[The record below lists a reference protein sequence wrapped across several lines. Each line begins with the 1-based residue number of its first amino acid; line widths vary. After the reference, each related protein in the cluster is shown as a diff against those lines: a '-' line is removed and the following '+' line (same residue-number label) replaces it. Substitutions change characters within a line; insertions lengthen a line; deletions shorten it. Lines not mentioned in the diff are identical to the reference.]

1 MAAMVCLGAARVC
14 DGQTLVFNPGM
25 VTSVAGN
32 GGTTYSTASYAGVA
46 TAAALNF
53 PRRIAI
59 DASGNLYWMEK
70 GGQIARVLA
79 SGKGAIPALPGVASP
94 TAGWVYTIA
103 GDGATTACTAK
114 LDAFGDG
121 CPAAQS
127 YMTAPYGV
135 AVDTHGN
142 VYLDDTGD
150 YLIRVVYAGGTVPNL
165 PSNPVVGN
173 VYAVAGTGATGS
185 SGDGGPA
192 LSAQIGSSHGVTVD
206 AQGNIYFTDSGNGRV
221 RVVYAAGTIPEI
233 TNPAVG
239 SVYTITGTATACA
252 SATAACGDN
261 GPAISAQINGP
272 DSVAVDA
279 SGNVFFGDTGDLR
292 LRAIYVAGSLP
303 GIAHPVTGD
312 IYTVAGNGVSGS
324 GPDGVQA
331 TASSLTSGMGQPFID
346 AVGNVYV
353 PDGTSNTVRKI
364 DPSGVI
370 TTVMGGAMTVCAA
383 HTNAAGDGCAANAV
397 TLSGESGIVLD
408 TAGNAYVADYKDNLI
423 RLLTPGASALNFS
436 GPIGATNLQQT
447 VILSNAGTQSL
458 KLTGITLSGP
468 FAQGTAGTTVCS
480 TSTILAAGA
489 SCQIPLNPAAT
500 SVGTATGSLV
510 IASNAL
516 NASSGQNTIQLA
528 SVTTLGA
535 TTTSFSVSP
544 TLANLGQTV
553 TLTASVSVPAGISL
567 SPTGTVTFLSGSTS
581 IGSATLAG
589 GKATFTSSTLAAGSY
604 SVTASYGGDANFAGS
619 VSTASSFTVSATP
632 VPIVTLTSSLATVQV
647 GQAVTLTAT
656 ALPFSGS
663 KLPTGTITFQEGSN
677 ILGQSALN
685 ASGVAT
691 LQVSSLPA
699 GVNTLLANFG
709 GDATFLAVGSPTI
722 VVTSTTGAQ
731 LIVFPGKL
739 LTVAGS
745 HTLGAGYSGDGAA
758 ATSAQVKTPLG
769 LALDTAGDLFIADSA
784 NNRIRRVDAVTG
796 FISTVAGTG
805 TACATA
811 SLPCGDGGKATLAL
825 LNGPQAVRVDA
836 AGNLY
841 ILDKGDHAVRKV
853 STSTGL
859 ITTIVGTLGTAG
871 YTGDGAAATSAKLN
885 GPRGL
890 YLDNGNNLYISDSG
904 NAVVRRVDSL
914 SGVIATIAGTG
925 STLGDGGPATSAQLV
940 NPRGLTLDSDGNLYI
955 ADIGSYRVRRV
966 DAVTGLITTVAGN
979 GTACTSAPCG
989 DGGMATS
996 AGLGGP
1002 QDVVVATA
1010 GDLILSDPNLN
1021 AVRRVSPV
1029 GIITTIAGEQSTTAG
1044 YTADGGA
1051 ATSGL
1056 LSYPN
1061 SLLLDGKGNLYLSE
1075 ANNSLV
1081 REVLSGTTSLNF
1093 GSLNLGST
1101 ASQTVALAST
1111 GNQPVTISAIAVA
1124 AGYTQ
1129 QPSGSADCAA
1139 QLTLNQGATCL
1150 LDVQFQPLLAGT
1162 SSGAVN
1168 VTSNAINT
1176 PGGLTLVSLSG
1187 TGTAY
1192 SGTTPQ
1198 TVSFAALPNVTYGAA
1213 PIALSA
1219 TASSGLAIIYS
1230 SITGPAVLSGS
1241 TLKIIGAGQVSITA
1255 YQFGSSTYAA
1265 ATPVTQS
1272 FTVAPAPLTVTANN
1286 ASRAVG
1292 APNPTFTY
1300 TLNGFVAGDTQS
1312 VVSGTPVLSTS
1323 ANNASLTG
1331 SYPITV
1337 AVGTLAAANYTFV
1350 FVNGTLTVNGQPQT
1364 IAFGSLAN
1372 ATYGATPI
1380 SLSAT
1385 SSSGLPVSYSAQ
1397 GPASVSN
1404 STLSI
1409 TGAGAVTVTATQA
1422 GNSSYAA
1429 ATPVSQCF
1437 QVAPATLTVTAANA
1451 SRPIDAA
1458 NPTFIYTLSGLVN
1471 GDTAS
1476 VVTGTPVFSTTATSQ
1491 SPTGTYPITP
1501 GLGTLQAA
1509 NYIFTF
1515 VGASLTVTPDFSLSS
1530 NLPGLTL
1537 NRGVTGHL
1545 MLTLTPLGPYQ
1556 GSVTLSCSIL
1566 PLGVSCVFTPATLV
1580 ADGSGNIVT
1589 GTLDINTNGALS
1601 RMDAPNFDHRSKVMA
1616 ASIRWLPGGLAALML
1631 LLRRR
1636 RFAAHLWMKRLTV
1649 LALLLAG
1656 LGAASGCSSTQA
1668 YVAPVVT
1675 TMTVTA
1681 TASAGSSTH
1690 TLNLN
1695 LTVI

>member
-1 MAAMVCLGAARVC
+1 
-14 DGQTLVFNPGM
+14 
-25 VTSVAGN
+25 
-32 GGTTYSTASYAGVA
+32 
-46 TAAALNF
+46 
-53 PRRIAI
+53 
-59 DASGNLYWMEK
+59 
-70 GGQIARVLA
+70 
-79 SGKGAIPALPGVASP
+79 
-94 TAGWVYTIA
+94 
-103 GDGATTACTAK
+103 
-114 LDAFGDG
+114 
-121 CPAAQS
+121 
-127 YMTAPYGV
+127 
-135 AVDTHGN
+135 
-142 VYLDDTGD
+142 
-150 YLIRVVYAGGTVPNL
+150 
-165 PSNPVVGN
+165 VVGN

-185 SGDGGPA
+185 AGDGGPG

-221 RVVYAAGTIPEI
+221 RVVYAGGTIPGI
-233 TNPAVG
+233 LNPAVG
-239 SVYTITGTATACA
+239 SVYTIAGTATACA

-292 LRAIYVAGSLP
+292 LRAIYVAGTLS
-303 GIAHPVTGD
+303 GIAHPVVGD

-324 GPDGVQA
+324 GPDGVLA

-353 PDGTSNTVRKI
+353 PDATSNTVRKI
-364 DPSGVI
+364 DPSGII
-370 TTVMGGAMTVCAA
+370 TTVMGGATTVCAA

-397 TLSGESGIVLD
+397 TLNSDTGIVLD
-408 TAGNAYVADYKDNLI
+408 VAGNAYVADYKNNLI
-423 RLLTPGASALNFS
+423 RLLTPGASALNFN

-447 VILSNAGTQSL
+447 VILSNAGVQPL
-458 KLTGITLSGP
+458 KLTGITLTGP
-468 FAQGTAGTTVCS
+468 FALGATTATTCSNATTLAVGT
-480 TSTILAAGA
+480 
-489 SCQIPLNPAAT
+489 SCQIVVNPAAT

-510 IASNAL
+510 VASNAV
-516 NASSGQNTIQLA
+516 NAASGQNTIQLA
-528 SVTTLGA
+528 SVTTQGVTA
-535 TTTSFSVSP
+535 TSFSVSP
-544 TLANLGQTV
+544 TLANLGQAV
-553 TLTASVSVPAGISL
+553 TLTASVHVPVGLSL
-567 SPTGTVTFLSGSTS
+567 SPTGTVSFLSGSTS

-604 SVTASYGGDANFAGS
+604 NVTASYGGDSNFASS
-619 VSTASSFTVSATP
+619 VSTANSFTVSATP
-632 VPIVTLTSSLATVQV
+632 VPIVTLTSSATTVPP
-647 GQAVTLTAT
+647 GQAITLTAT
-656 ALPFSGS
+656 AVAFSGS
-663 KLPTGTITFQEGSN
+663 KVPTGTVTFQSGSN
-677 ILGQSALN
+677 VLGQGTLN

-691 LQVSSLPA
+691 LQVSSLPV
-699 GVNTLLANFG
+699 GVNTLLANYG
-709 GDATFLAVGSPTI
+709 GDATFLAVSSPAI
-722 VVTSTTGAQ
+722 VVTSTIGAQ
-731 LIVFPGKL
+731 LSVFPGKL
-739 LTVAGS
+739 LTIAGS
-745 HTLGAGYSGDGAA
+745 HTAGAGFGGDGAA
-758 ATSAQVKTPLG
+758 ATSAQIKTPLG
-769 LALDTAGDLFIADSA
+769 LSMDAAGDLFIADSA

-811 SLPCGDGGKATLAL
+811 PCGDGGKATSAL
-825 LNGPQAVRVDA
+825 LNGPQAVRVDT

-841 ILDKGDHAVRKV
+841 ILDKGDQVVRKV
-853 STSTGL
+853 SASTGN
-859 ITTIVGTLGTAG
+859 ITTVAGTLLSSG
-871 YTGDGAAATSAKLN
+871 YSGDGAAATGAKLN

-890 YLDNGNNLYISDSG
+890 YLDNGSNLYISDSA
-904 NAVVRRVDSL
+904 NAVVRRVDSIT
-914 SGVIATIAGTG
+914 GVITTIAGSG
-925 STLGDGGPATSAQLV
+925 SSLGDGGPATLAQLV
-940 NPRGLTLDSDGNLYI
+940 NPRGLTMDSGGNLYI
-955 ADIGSYRVRRV
+955 ADMGSYRVRRV
-966 DAVTGLITTVAGN
+966 DAVTGAISTVAGN
-979 GTACTSAPCG
+979 GTACASTPCG

-996 AGLGGP
+996 AELGGP
-1002 QDVVVATA
+1002 QDVVATAA

-1029 GIITTIAGEQSTTAG
+1029 GIISTIVGEQSTTAG

-1075 ANNSLV
+1075 ANNALV
-1081 REVLSGTTSLNF
+1081 REVLSGTSSLNF
-1093 GSLNLGST
+1093 GSQDLGVA

-1111 GNQPVTISAIAVA
+1111 GNQPVTISGIVVA

-1139 QLTLNQGATCL
+1139 QLTLNPGATCL
-1150 LDVQFQPLLAGT
+1150 LDVQFQPLIAGT
-1162 SSGAVN
+1162 SSGTVN
-1168 VTSNAINT
+1168 VTSNATNT
-1176 PGGLTLVSLSG
+1176 TGGLTPVSLSG

-1198 TVSFAALPNVTYGAA
+1198 TISFAALSNVTYGAA
-1213 PIALSA
+1213 PIALRA
-1219 TASSGLAIIYS
+1219 TASSNLTIIYS
-1230 SITGPAVLSGS
+1230 SITGPAVLNGS
-1241 TLKIIGAGQVSITA
+1241 TLKIVGAGQVSVTA

-1292 APNPTFTY
+1292 APNPTFSY
-1300 TLNGFVAGDTQS
+1300 ALNGFVAGDTQS
-1312 VVSGTPVLSTS
+1312 VVSGTPLLTTS

-1372 ATYGATPI
+1372 ATYGAAPI

-1385 SSSGLPVSYSAQ
+1385 SSSGLAVSYSAQ
-1397 GPASVSN
+1397 GPASVSG

-1422 GNSSYAA
+1422 GDSSYAA
-1429 ATPVSQCF
+1429 ATPVSQSF

-1451 SRPIDAA
+1451 SRLIDAA
-1458 NPTFIYTLSGLVN
+1458 NPTFTYTLSGLVN

-1476 VVTGTPVFSTTATSQ
+1476 VVTGTPVFSTTATAQ

-1515 VGASLTVTPDFSLSS
+1515 VGASLTVTPDFSLGS

-1537 NRGVTGHL
+1537 DRGVTGHL
-1545 MLTLTPLGPYQ
+1545 TLTLTPLGPYR
-1556 GSVTLSCSIL
+1556 GSVTLSCGSL
-1566 PLGVSCVFTPATLV
+1566 PPGVSCVFTPTTLV

-1589 GTLDINTNGALS
+1589 GALDIYTNGALS
-1601 RMDAPNFDHRSKVMA
+1601 RMDAPTFDDGSKVMT
-1616 ASIRWLPGGLAALML
+1616 ASVLWLPGGLAALVL
-1631 LLRRR
+1631 FFRRR
-1636 RFAAHLWMKRLTV
+1636 RLASRPWMKRLAV
-1649 LALLLAG
+1649 LSLLLAG
-1656 LGAASGCSSTQA
+1656 LGAVSGCSSSTQA

-1675 TMTVTA
+1675 SMTVTA
-1681 TASAGSSTH
+1681 TDSAGSSTH
-1690 TLNLN
+1690 LLNLN